1 MARRKVGRNMK
12 AKEFYLTEK
21 EQIIIRT
28 TISME
33 IKSSEASE
41 SLDIIPVF
49 STKELKALYRKIA
62 EHEW

>member
-1 MARRKVGRNMK
+1 MK